1 MITYLMNLYINAFDS
16 VFTKIFNVKADSPEQ
31 YGIMVSIIVACIA
44 GYFLLDVV
52 IKKIEA

>member
-1 MITYLMNLYINAFDS
+1 MIAYLMNLYINAFDS